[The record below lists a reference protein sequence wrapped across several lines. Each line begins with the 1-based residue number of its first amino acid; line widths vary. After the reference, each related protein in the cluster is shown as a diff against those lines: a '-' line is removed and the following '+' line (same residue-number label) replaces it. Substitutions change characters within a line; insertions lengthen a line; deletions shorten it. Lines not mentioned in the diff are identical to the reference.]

1 MTSAIWNIYKM
12 YCGIDFYQLLLRQL
26 SFVKHMPFCSYIG
39 TSYIR
44 ITNIIFK
51 FVLGELKKDLKESNS
66 SEEGEEL
73 WLAEK
78 SETEEKENARKV
90 SASRKSQHKKY
101 DLDTFEDDLD
111 HDASE
116 DSKELGRFNDKML
129 NRLMIGAIAASS
141 ATIGLTVLIFLLYK
155 WR

>member
-1 MTSAIWNIYKM
+1 MKN
-12 YCGIDFYQLLLRQL
+12 
-26 SFVKHMPFCSYIG
+26 VPFCSPIG

-44 ITNIIFK
+44 ITNIIFE
-51 FVLGELKKDLKESNS
+51 FVLGELIKDLEESNS

-78 SETEEKENARKV
+78 SETEGKENAGKV
-90 SASRKSQHKKY
+90 STSRASQHKIY

-116 DSKELGRFNDKML
+116 DSKELARFNDKML

-141 ATIGLTVLIFLLYK
+141 ATIGLTVFMFLLYT

>member
-26 SFVKHMPFCSYIG
+26 SFVTNIPFCSYIG

-51 FVLGELKKDLKESNS
+51 FVLGELKKDLEESNS

-78 SETEEKENARKV
+78 SETEEKENAWKASV
-90 SASRKSQHKKY
+90 SRASQHKKY

-129 NRLMIGAIAASS
+129 HRLMIGAIAASS

>member
-1 MTSAIWNIYKM
+1 M
-12 YCGIDFYQLLLRQL
+12 
-26 SFVKHMPFCSYIG
+26 
-39 TSYIR
+39 
-44 ITNIIFK
+44 
-51 FVLGELKKDLKESNS
+51 LGELVKDLEESNS

-78 SETEEKENARKV
+78 SETEGKENAGKV
-90 SASRKSQHKKY
+90 GASRASQRKKY

-116 DSKELGRFNDKML
+116 DSKELGRLNDKML

>member
-1 MTSAIWNIYKM
+1 MKNI
-12 YCGIDFYQLLLRQL
+12 
-26 SFVKHMPFCSYIG
+26 PFCSSIG

-51 FVLGELKKDLKESNS
+51 FVLGELIKDLEESNS
-66 SEEGEEL
+66 SEEGDEL

-78 SETEEKENARKV
+78 SEIEDDGKV
-90 SASRKSQHKKY
+90 STSRASQHKKY
-101 DLDTFEDDLD
+101 NLDTFEDDLD

>member
-1 MTSAIWNIYKM
+1 M
-12 YCGIDFYQLLLRQL
+12 
-26 SFVKHMPFCSYIG
+26 
-39 TSYIR
+39 
-44 ITNIIFK
+44 
-51 FVLGELKKDLKESNS
+51 GESVKDLEESNS

-78 SETEEKENARKV
+78 SETEGKENAGKV
-90 SASRKSQHKKY
+90 GASRASQRKKY
-101 DLDTFEDDLD
+101 DLDTFKDDLD

-116 DSKELGRFNDKML
+116 DSNELGRFNDKIL

>member
-1 MTSAIWNIYKM
+1 MKN
-12 YCGIDFYQLLLRQL
+12 
-26 SFVKHMPFCSYIG
+26 VPFCSPIG

-51 FVLGELKKDLKESNS
+51 FVLGELIKVLEESNS

-78 SETEEKENARKV
+78 SEIEDDGKV
-90 SASRKSQHKKY
+90 STSRASQHKKY
-101 DLDTFEDDLD
+101 NLDTFEDDLD
-111 HDASE
+111 HNASE
-116 DSKELGRFNDKML
+116 DPKELGRFNDKIL

>member
-1 MTSAIWNIYKM
+1 MKTIIV
-12 YCGIDFYQLLLRQL
+12 CE
-26 SFVKHMPFCSYIG
+26 KHPFCSSFG

-44 ITNIIFK
+44 ITNIIFE
-51 FVLGELKKDLKESNS
+51 FVLGELIKDLEESNS

-78 SETEEKENARKV
+78 SEIEGKENAGKV
-90 SASRKSQHKKY
+90 SVSRASQHKKY
-101 DLDTFEDDLD
+101 DLDTFEDNLD

-129 NRLMIGAIAASS
+129 NRLIIGAISASS
-141 ATIGLTVLIFLLYK
+141 ATIGLTVLFFFLLYK

>member
-1 MTSAIWNIYKM
+1 MKTIIVCEKHPNL
-12 YCGIDFYQLLLRQL
+12 QL
-26 SFVKHMPFCSYIG
+26 FG

-51 FVLGELKKDLKESNS
+51 FVLGELIKVLEESNS

-78 SETEEKENARKV
+78 SETEGKENAGKV
-90 SASRKSQHKKY
+90 VASRASQHKKY
-101 DLDTFEDDLD
+101 DLDTFEGDLD

-129 NRLMIGAIAASS
+129 SHLMIGAIAASS

>member
-1 MTSAIWNIYKM
+1 MYKM
-12 YCGIDFYQLLLRQL
+12 YRGIDFYQLLWRRL
-26 SFVKHMPFCSYIG
+26 SFVKNIPFCSFIG

-44 ITNIIFK
+44 ITNIIFR
-51 FVLGELKKDLKESNS
+51 FELGELIKDLEESNS
-66 SEEGEEL
+66 SEEGDEL

-78 SETEEKENARKV
+78 SEIEDDGKV
-90 SASRKSQHKKY
+90 STSRASQHKIH

>member
-26 SFVKHMPFCSYIG
+26 SFVTNIPFCSYIG

-51 FVLGELKKDLKESNS
+51 FVLGELKKDLEESTS
-66 SEEGEEL
+66 SEEGEES

-78 SETEEKENARKV
+78 SETEGLVEEN
-90 SASRKSQHKKY
+90 SDSSSPNDLQQDKSYISNCENQ
-101 DLDTFEDDLD
+101 
-111 HDASE
+111 
-116 DSKELGRFNDKML
+116 FN
-129 NRLMIGAIAASS
+129 
-141 ATIGLTVLIFLLYK
+141 LTLQNSI
-155 WR
+155 

>member
-1 MTSAIWNIYKM
+1 MNNI
-12 YCGIDFYQLLLRQL
+12 R
-26 SFVKHMPFCSYIG
+26 FCSSFG

-51 FVLGELKKDLKESNS
+51 FVLGELIKDLEESNS
-66 SEEGEEL
+66 SEEGEKL

-90 SASRKSQHKKY
+90 SASRTNQHKKY